1 MRHVFVLP
9 SHLVLSKL
17 LSVALSFALVGL
29 EAAPAF
35 AGNDNDYRS
44 NSFSTSYGS
53 QAGYS
58 AQSFDFQIQRMSAR
72 VQSFVAPPVQY
83 FNPSQFS
90 APKLN
95 LTYQPTIKFQ
105 YSPSFKAPEFSAK
118 PSVKIESF
126 TPVQKPTFMENVGQ
140 AFKNIGSAIT
150 SAFKKIG
157 DGFVSMAHK
166 IFGTNQKQE
175 VPITSQS
182 QDLMG
187 SYKNLKEIAPGIL
200 QTQNGKTHALG
211 QIWEP
216 GSTFKAEG
224 KAIRLI
230 EGTAYGPNFGGITSA
245 NGTNLPIRYA
255 DDAGKVKPIG
265 LDFTQMP
272 KGLELKI
279 LAPVNIEGF
288 GTIMGGG
295 MVFKEPIK
303 TPEGTLGKFQFQG
316 AQVQLDSN
324 MASVLE
330 VTSPANLAGATFMV
344 EAAVMQLK
352 SAVVERGDERIFVS
366 QNHAPMEISGLEKEV
381 NSLADSSSANF
392 SKISTIERDLSARSS
407 AVGHFFKNT
416 SQQTGLDA
424 TLNFEFKDEFTDLV
438 KEAGDIR
445 QGSLNL
451 SQSIENESYSTVKE
465 PLQNLQQRQEA
476 LTQKIA
482 GLEAQAEPFR
492 ELQRGMRGVT
502 NELVSMLPK
511 IDADRLKTE
520 APMTD
525 QELSFRATKY
535 FPDQKAV
542 VCQQTDKALE
552 GIKSLVNEGAM
563 TPEQGANLGAQMM
576 AMRDKILG
584 AVPNDAFYDQKR
596 AVADSLEKTYDTS
609 KNLVNR
615 TTDIAFF
622 KVMGMEK
629 LAENY
634 PKTGESVGKFFLK
647 EAEIAQTGA
656 AVIGVAGT
664 GYFLVTATITTSA
677 AIGSL
682 YGVKKALEYIG
693 VSKEASTFYA
703 GAVSFL
709 VAITVGNIKAV
720 KSAESWIP
728 KAILSKT
735 QSAWG
740 AVRNVFSGSKRL
752 VMNEGG
758 FVVNPTVNRAIVE
771 TKNIGANATVAEPGI
786 VGLPNGVVFEGTIY
800 RAVKPKY
807 AGIAWKVSA
816 ENFGA
821 RHRYSDVGQGA
832 LYSGTSKEAVLGEL
846 KHYQVNPVSRAIVS
860 KALKVENILDL
871 TNPATRKALGV
882 SFKDIA
888 RDEYLIPQA
897 LGDFSRGR
905 YNGILVPSARKPGTS
920 HLILFEGLDH

>member
-1 MRHVFVLP
+1 
-9 SHLVLSKL
+9 
-17 LSVALSFALVGL
+17 
-29 EAAPAF
+29 
-35 AGNDNDYRS
+35 
-44 NSFSTSYGS
+44 
-53 QAGYS
+53 
-58 AQSFDFQIQRMSAR
+58 MSAR

-105 YSPSFKAPEFSAK
+105 YSPSFKAPEFSAR
-118 PSVKIESF
+118 PPVKIESF

-140 AFKNIGSAIT
+140 VFKNIGSAIT

-175 VPITSQS
+175 VPITPQS

-187 SYKNLKEIAPGIL
+187 SFKNLKEIAPGIL
-200 QTQNGKTHALG
+200 QTQNGKTQALG
-211 QIWEP
+211 QTWEP

-224 KAIRLI
+224 KALRLI
-230 EGTAYGPNFGGITSA
+230 EGTSYGPNFGGITSA

-330 VTSPANLAGATFMV
+330 VSSPANLARATFMV

-407 AVGHFFKNT
+407 AVGQFFKNT

-424 TLNFEFKDEFTDLV
+424 TLNFEFKEDFKNLST
-438 KEAGDIR
+438 EAGDIR
-445 QGSLNL
+445 QSTLNL
-451 SQSIENESYSTVKE
+451 AQSLENEFYDGAKGT
-465 PLQNLQQRQEA
+465 LQNLQQRQEA
-476 LTQKIA
+476 LTQKVS

-502 NELVSMLPK
+502 NELVAMLPS
-511 IDADRLKTE
+511 INADRLKTE
-520 APMTD
+520 PLVPD
-525 QELSFRATKY
+525 QELAYRATKY
-535 FPDQKAV
+535 FPEAKTL
-542 VCQQTDKALE
+542 VCQQSDKALE
-552 GIKSLVNEGAM
+552 GIKGLVSVGAM
-563 TPEQGANLGAQMM
+563 TPEQGTNLGAQLM
-576 AMRDKILG
+576 AMRDKILA
-584 AVPNDAFYDQKR
+584 AVPKGMFVDQKR
-596 AVADSLEKTYDTS
+596 AVADPLQITYDTS

-615 TTDIAFF
+615 GADAAFF
-622 KVMGMEK
+622 GWMGKVAETHPTVGLVVGTIGLRTAQTADVANKVMG
-629 LAENY
+629 
-634 PKTGESVGKFFLK
+634 
-647 EAEIAQTGA
+647 
-656 AVIGVAGT
+656 VAGMV
-664 GYFLVTATITTSA
+664 YFGVTATITTA
-677 AIGSL
+677 AALGTA
-682 YGVKKALEYIG
+682 YVAKNVLEYVG
-693 VSKEASTFYA
+693 VDKEASSAYA
-703 GAVSFL
+703 AVVSIL
-709 VAITVGNIKAV
+709 VAAKVGSSKKV
-720 KSAESWIP
+720 QSVERWIP
-728 KAILSKT
+728 KAIWSKA

-740 AVRNVFSGSKRL
+740 AVRNIFGSAKQL
-752 VMNEGG
+752 VMNENGTIINPINNPTGPETFSLTVPPRINTISDLETIRLNADPTPISANAAEALLVKNKFPSNRAQQFLESFEGDLSVRVAQPGENFKRYANDSNGRGG
-758 FVVNPTVNRAIVE
+758 FLSREIFSSPTEAVE
-771 TKNIGANATVAEPGI
+771 ALYLKPYDNKA
-786 VGLPNGVVFEGTIY
+786 IY
-800 RAVKPKY
+800 R
-807 AGIAWKVSA
+807 
-816 ENFGA
+816 
-821 RHRYSDVGQGA
+821 Q
-832 LYSGTSKEAVLGEL
+832 
-846 KHYQVNPVSRAIVS
+846 PVSVAKPTIVIEGGI
-860 KALKVENILDL
+860 KNGRPGNRQTLVIDREAFDY
-871 TNPATRKALGV
+871 GV
-882 SFKDIA
+882 GVK
-888 RDEYLIPQA
+888 Y
-897 LGDFSRGR
+897 
-905 YNGILVPSARKPGTS
+905 
-920 HLILFEGLDH
+920 

>member
-1 MRHVFVLP
+1 MRQVFVLR
-9 SHLVLSKL
+9 SHLVLSKFI
-17 LSVALSFALVGL
+17 SVALSFALVGL

-53 QAGYS
+53 QAGYT
-58 AQSFDFQIQRMSAR
+58 AQSFDFQMQRMSAR
-72 VQSFVAPPVQY
+72 VQSFVAPPVQF
-83 FNPSQFS
+83 FNPSHFS

-95 LTYQPTIKFQ
+95 LTYQPAIKFQ
-105 YSPSFKAPEFSAK
+105 YSPSIKAPEFSAR
-118 PSVKIESF
+118 PPVKIESF

-140 AFKNIGSAIT
+140 VFRNIGSAIT

-166 IFGTNQKQE
+166 IFGTNQEQE
-175 VPITSQS
+175 VPITPQS

-187 SYKNLKEIAPGIL
+187 SFKNLKEIAPGIL
-200 QTQNGKTHALG
+200 QTQNGKTQALG
-211 QIWEP
+211 QTWEP

-224 KAIRLI
+224 NALRLI
-230 EGTAYGPNFGGITSA
+230 EGTSYGPNFGGITSA
-245 NGTNLPIRYA
+245 HGTNLPIRYA

-295 MVFKEPIK
+295 MVFKEPIN

-330 VTSPANLAGATFMV
+330 VSSPANLARATFMV

-366 QNHAPMEISGLEKEV
+366 QNHSPMEISGLEKEV

-407 AVGHFFKNT
+407 AVGQFFKNT

-615 TTDIAFF
+615 GADAAFF
-622 KVMGMEK
+622 VWMGNVAEKHPKVG
-629 LAENY
+629 LV
-634 PKTGESVGKFFLK
+634 VGTVGLRT
-647 EAEIAQTGA
+647 AQTADVVNKVAGAAGLVYFGVTATLTTGA
-656 AVIGVAGT
+656 ALGT
-664 GYFLVTATITTSA
+664 TYV
-677 AIGSL
+677 
-682 YGVKKALEYIG
+682 VKKTLEYVG
-693 VSKEASTFYA
+693 VDKEASTAYA
-703 GAVSFL
+703 V
-709 VAITVGNIKAV
+709 VASIFVAAKVGKSEWV
-720 KSAESWIP
+720 KSVERWIP
-728 KAILSKT
+728 NVVLSKI

-740 AVRNVFSGSKRL
+740 AVRNIFGGAKQL
-752 VMNEGG
+752 VTNEGG
-758 FVVNPTVNRAIVE
+758 FVVNPTKNLTALESTSIAE
-771 TKNIGANATVAEPGI
+771 AKIAAKQLPGPNLSENIGKSFTNGFFKNRKLAQEEIFYKYHGENNRTGKQYTWFTREKYPTEE
-786 VGLPNGVVFEGTIY
+786 GLRTQLAIRKDWNIKISKVTEFRVPKGTWVSEGTAASQGVGYPGKGYQAVIREVPKSWIIRTD
-800 RAVKPKY
+800 RA
-807 AGIAWKVSA
+807 
-816 ENFGA
+816 F
-821 RHRYSDVGQGA
+821 Q
-832 LYSGTSKEAVLGEL
+832 
-846 KHYQVNPVSRAIVS
+846 
-860 KALKVENILDL
+860 
-871 TNPATRKALGV
+871 
-882 SFKDIA
+882 
-888 RDEYLIPQA
+888 
-897 LGDFSRGR
+897 
-905 YNGILVPSARKPGTS
+905 
-920 HLILFEGLDH
+920 